1 MPTMV
6 DLENIYNEG
15 WAAYY
20 NKKQM
25 IENPYDI
32 GTRRHLYWKNGWL
45 DAMRDMA
52 EDMAGE

>member
-1 MPTMV
+1 MV